1 MKNAASETT
10 EVMKTVYGGLK
21 KESELISEAN
31 SQLTRAQTKK
41 NEETRSNRSQDRYS
55 KASLSRVT
63 RPNLPVNDERKSAQ
77 SIKQAKSEATPAG
90 DLLSQADRANALGEV
105 LQDNLL
111 EETGK
116 LGMQWV
122 AHDRLGDENV

>member
-10 EVMKTVYGGLK
+10 DVMRTVYAGLK

-55 KASLSRVT
+55 KASMSRMT
-63 RPNLPVNDERKSAQ
+63 RPNLPINDERKSAQ
-77 SIKQAKSEATPAG
+77 SVKQAKSEATPAG
-90 DLLSQADRANALGEV
+90 DILS
-105 LQDNLL
+105 
-111 EETGK
+111 
-116 LGMQWV
+116 
-122 AHDRLGDENV
+122 